1 MQESRQEENPRV
13 SFSWVLVLDSWFSS
27 QTTKFMTITQLEY
40 IVAVDTYR
48 SFVAAADKCFVTQ
61 PTLSMQVQKLEDTL
75 GVKIFDRSKQPVTP
89 TEIGIEIISQARIM
103 LSESEKIKEIIT
115 DRQKELSGELKVG
128 IIPTIAPYILPK
140 ILHGFIEKYPQVK
153 LIVWEQTTE
162 QIIAQL
168 KLGVIDCGILS
179 TPLHESTL
187 TEVPVFYENFV
198 AYVSKNSKLS
208 KKKNIVP
215 DDIDMEE
222 IWILNEGHCMREQV
236 LNICQRRKATQGFK
250 HFEYNTGSVETLK
263 RMVDQNNGA
272 TILPELALADLT
284 DKQLDKV
291 RYFKAPEP
299 AREVSIVIQRNFL
312 KRRMIEA
319 LKNEILEFLP
329 KRMKSKKKKEVMEI

>member
-1 MQESRQEENPRV
+1 
-13 SFSWVLVLDSWFSS
+13 
-27 QTTKFMTITQLEY
+27 MTITQLEY

-48 SFVAAADKCFVTQ
+48 SFVLAAEKCFVTQ

-89 TEIGIEIISQARIM
+89 TEIGIEIITQARVM

-115 DRQKELSGELKVG
+115 DRQKELSGELRVG
-128 IIPTIAPYILPK
+128 IIPTISPYILPK
-140 ILHGFIEKYPQVK
+140 IIHGFIEKYPQVK

-162 QIIAQL
+162 EIVQQL
-168 KLGVIDCGILS
+168 KLGMIDCGILS
-179 TPLHESTL
+179 TPLHESNL
-187 TEVPVFYENFV
+187 TEIPVFYENFV

-208 KKKNIVP
+208 KKKNITP

-236 LNICQRRKATQGFK
+236 LNICQRRKATKGFQ

-272 TILPELALADLT
+272 TILPELALAELSE
-284 DKQLDKV
+284 KQLDKV
-291 RYFKAPEP
+291 RYFKSPEP

-319 LKNEILEFLP
+319 LKNEILEFVP
-329 KRMKSKKKKEVMEI
+329 KRMKSKKKKELMDI

>member
-1 MQESRQEENPRV
+1 
-13 SFSWVLVLDSWFSS
+13 
-27 QTTKFMTITQLEY
+27 MTITQLEY

-48 SFVAAADKCFVTQ
+48 SFVSAAEKCFVTQ

-75 GVKIFDRSKQPVTP
+75 GVKIFDRSKQPVMP
-89 TEIGIEIISQARIM
+89 TEIGSEIISQARIA

-115 DRQKELSGELKVG
+115 DRKKELSGELKVG

-140 ILHGFIEKYPQVK
+140 ILHGFIDKYPQVK
-153 LIVWEQTTE
+153 LIVWEKTTE
-162 QIIAQL
+162 QIVQEL
-168 KLGVIDCGILS
+168 KQGTIDCGILS
-179 TPLHESTL
+179 TPLHESNL
-187 TEVPVFYENFV
+187 TELPVFYENFV

-236 LNICQRRKATQGFK
+236 LNICQRRKSTQGFK

-263 RMVDQNNGA
+263 RMVDENSGA
-272 TILPELALADLT
+272 TILPELALADLS

-291 RYFKAPEP
+291 RYFKSPEP

-319 LKNEILEFLP
+319 LKAEITEFLP
-329 KRMKSKKKKEVMEI
+329 KRMKSKKKKELMDI

>member
-1 MQESRQEENPRV
+1 
-13 SFSWVLVLDSWFSS
+13 
-27 QTTKFMTITQLEY
+27 MTITQLEY

-48 SFVAAADKCFVTQ
+48 SFVAAAEKCFVTQ

-75 GVKIFDRSKQPVTP
+75 GVKLFDRSKQPVVP
-89 TEIGIEIISQARIM
+89 TEIGTEIIAQARV
-103 LSESEKIKEIIT
+103 LLGESEKIKEIIT

-128 IIPTIAPYILPK
+128 IIPTVAPYILPK

-153 LIVWEQTTE
+153 LVVWEQTTE
-162 QIIAQL
+162 MIIQQL
-168 KLGVIDCGILS
+168 KLGLIDCGILS
-179 TPLHESTL
+179 TPLHEASL
-187 TEVPVFYENFV
+187 TEIPVFYENFV

-291 RYFKAPEP
+291 RYFKSPEP

-319 LKNEILEFLP
+319 LKTEILEFLP
-329 KRMKSKKKKEVMEI
+329 KRMKSKKKKEVMEM

>member
-1 MQESRQEENPRV
+1 
-13 SFSWVLVLDSWFSS
+13 
-27 QTTKFMTITQLEY
+27 MTITQLEY

-48 SFVAAADKCFVTQ
+48 SFVVAAEKCFVTQ

-75 GVKIFDRSKQPVTP
+75 GVKLFDRSKQPVTP
-89 TEIGIEIISQARIM
+89 TEIGIEIITQARVM

-128 IIPTIAPYILPK
+128 IIPTISPYILPK
-140 ILHGFIEKYPQVK
+140 IIHGFIEKYPQVK

-162 QIIAQL
+162 EIVQQL
-168 KLGVIDCGILS
+168 KLGKIDCGILS
-179 TPLHESTL
+179 TPLHENNL
-187 TEVPVFYENFV
+187 TEIPVFYENFV
-198 AYVSKNSKLS
+198 AYVSKNSRLS
-208 KKKNIVP
+208 KKKSITP

-222 IWILNEGHCMREQV
+222 IWVLNEGHCMREQV
-236 LNICQRRKATQGFK
+236 LNICQRRKTTKGFQ

-272 TILPELALADLT
+272 TILPELALAELNE
-284 DKQLDKV
+284 KQLDKV
-291 RYFKAPEP
+291 RYFKSPEP

-319 LKNEILEFLP
+319 LKNEILEFVP
-329 KRMKSKKKKEVMEI
+329 KRMKSKKKKELMDI

>member
-1 MQESRQEENPRV
+1 
-13 SFSWVLVLDSWFSS
+13 
-27 QTTKFMTITQLEY
+27 MTITQLEY

-48 SFVAAADKCFVTQ
+48 SFVAAAEKCFVTQ

-75 GVKIFDRSKQPVTP
+75 GVKLFDRSKQPVTP
-89 TEIGIEIISQARIM
+89 TEIGIEIISQARIL

-115 DRQKELSGELKVG
+115 DRQRELSGELKIG

-162 QIIAQL
+162 QIIQQL
-168 KLGVIDCGILS
+168 KLGMIDCGILS
-179 TPLHESTL
+179 TPLHESNL
-187 TEVPVFYENFV
+187 TEIPVFYENFV

-272 TILPELALADLT
+272 TILPELALSDLS

-291 RYFKAPEP
+291 RYFKSPEP

-329 KRMKSKKKKEVMEI
+329 KRMKNKKKKEVMEI

>member
-1 MQESRQEENPRV
+1 
-13 SFSWVLVLDSWFSS
+13 
-27 QTTKFMTITQLEY
+27 MTITQLEY

-48 SFVAAADKCFVTQ
+48 SFVLAAEKCFVTQ

-89 TEIGIEIISQARIM
+89 TEIGIEIITQARIM

-115 DRQKELSGELKVG
+115 DRQKELSGELRVG
-128 IIPTIAPYILPK
+128 IIPTVAPYILPK
-140 ILHGFIEKYPQVK
+140 IIRGFIERYPQVK

-162 QIIAQL
+162 EIVQQL
-168 KLGVIDCGILS
+168 KLGMIDCGILS
-179 TPLHESTL
+179 TPLHESSL
-187 TEVPVFYENFV
+187 TEIPVFYENFV

-236 LNICQRRKATQGFK
+236 LNICQRRKSTKGFQ

-263 RMVDQNNGA
+263 RMVDQNSGA
-272 TILPELALADLT
+272 TVLPELALADLS

-291 RYFKAPEP
+291 RYFKSPEP

-319 LKNEILEFLP
+319 LKNEILEFVP
-329 KRMKSKKKKEVMEI
+329 KRMKSKKKKEVIDI

>member
-1 MQESRQEENPRV
+1 
-13 SFSWVLVLDSWFSS
+13 
-27 QTTKFMTITQLEY
+27 MTITQLEY

-48 SFVAAADKCFVTQ
+48 SFVSAADKCFVTQ

-75 GVKIFDRSKQPVTP
+75 GVKIFDRSKHPVTP
-89 TEIGIEIISQARIM
+89 TEIGIEIISQARIL

-162 QIIAQL
+162 QIITQL

-208 KKKNIVP
+208 KKKSIVP

-284 DKQLDKV
+284 DKQMDKV

-329 KRMKSKKKKEVMEI
+329 KRMKSKRKKEVMEI